1 MVAKTPE
8 PKGKLEVVKDIL
20 NSKKMLKNLIWA
32 ALALG
37 LVALILAPKSCPTP
51 WGEYKQG
58 PIWNG
63 EK

>member
-8 PKGKLEVVKDIL
+8 PKGKLEVVRDIL

-32 ALALG
+32 VIALG

-51 WGEYKQG
+51 WGKYEQG